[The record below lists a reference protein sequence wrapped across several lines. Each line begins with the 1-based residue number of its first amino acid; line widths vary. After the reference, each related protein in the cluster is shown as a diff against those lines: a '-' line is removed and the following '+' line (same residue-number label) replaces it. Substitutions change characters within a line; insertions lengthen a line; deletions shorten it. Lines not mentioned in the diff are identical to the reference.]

1 MGYDKRKPSPFPA
14 ILNLHTT
21 WTCTK
26 LYQSYYISWERKQ
39 IELGKEKGQLTLTFW
54 YTQQLKNTPPC
65 FAPEKYHNGL
75 CSVSLELVGGTLP
88 LVYVVVPR
96 RVHWRKLV
104 IIGFQGQSK
113 IRQLWCCLHDSA
125 VKIFQYHSSRNDF
138 PASFHSF
145 IPVMA
150 NRHRVKRQNTKERL
164 TFDASIDPGWCEP
177 C

>member
-1 MGYDKRKPSPFPA
+1 MDLYKALSKLLYFMGKETNRIGKRKRTVNID
-14 ILNLHTT
+14 ILIHTT
-21 WTCTK
+21 IEEYSALFC
-26 LYQSYYISWERKQ
+26 LQFHVWE
-39 IELGKEKGQLTLTFW
+39 W
-54 YTQQLKNTPPC
+54 H
-65 FAPEKYHNGL
+65 PEKYHNGL

-96 RVHWRKLV
+96 RVHRRKLV